1 MNDAPQEGAAR
12 DIAIFAPDE
21 TRSRAHACR
30 EARARGLLMPDF
42 CAASFFN
49 WRLIV
54 GRMPLTIAYPVAI
67 GLLLVGMALTVR

>member
-1 MNDAPQEGAAR
+1 
-12 DIAIFAPDE
+12 
-21 TRSRAHACR
+21 
-30 EARARGLLMPDF
+30 MPDF